1 MLALL
6 SIEDRIPP
14 DHPLRPIKAIADEAL
29 AELDGQFNDMYQEG
43 GRASVPPERLLKA
56 VILMALFSI
65 RSERQLVQQVDYNML
80 FRWFL
85 DMDLVE
91 PVFNHSVFS
100 KNRDRLLEQDI
111 ATSFLVE
118 VVAIARKRRL
128 LSEDHFSVDGSLIQA
143 WGSMKSFRPKDED
156 DGGDNNGW
164 SDFRGQKRSNQTHQS
179 KTDPDAKLFR
189 KGPGRESKLAHTMHA
204 LMDNREGIITD
215 FEVTEANGKCEREAA
230 ERMCERLRQRR
241 KARVTLGA
249 DRGYDVRSFVAALRA
264 MNVTPHVAQKKKYS
278 AIDGRTTRHPGYSVS
293 ISTRR
298 RVEEL
303 FGWLKTIAGLRKS
316 RFRGRPKTAWY
327 AKLSVVAYNIL
338 RIARLE
344 AA

>member
-14 DHPLRPIKAIADEAL
+14 DHPLRPIKALADEAL
-29 AELDGQFNDMYQEG
+29 SKLDGQFDDMYQEG
-43 GRASVPPERLLKA
+43 GRVSVPPERLLKA
-56 VILMALFSI
+56 VLLMALFSV

-100 KNRDRLLEQDI
+100 KNRERLLEHEI
-111 ATSFLVE
+111 ATKFLIE
-118 VVAIARKRRL
+118 VVDLARTRRL
-128 LSEDHFSVDGSLIQA
+128 LSEEHFSVDGSLIQA

-156 DGGDNNGW
+156 DDGDNNGW
-164 SDFRGQKRSNQTHQS
+164 SNFKGQKRTNRTHQS
-179 KTDPDAKLFR
+179 KTDPDAKLIR
-189 KGPGRESKLAHTMHA
+189 KGRGQEAKLAHMMHA
-204 LMDNREGIITD
+204 MMDNREGIITD

-230 ERMCERLRQRR
+230 ERMCRRLRKRR
-241 KARVTLGA
+241 KGRVTLGA
-249 DRGYDVRSFVAALRA
+249 DHGYDVRAFVAALRV
-264 MNVTPHVAQKKKYS
+264 MKVTPHVAQKKRYS
-278 AIDGRTTRHPGYSVS
+278 AIDGRTTRHAGYKVS

-298 RVEEL
+298 RIEEL
-303 FGWLKTIAGLRKS
+303 FGWLKTVAGLRKS
-316 RFRGRPKTAWY
+316 RFRGRPRTSWY
-327 AKLSVVAYNIL
+327 ATLSAAAYNLL